1 MLLRVAGRADDRILE
16 REAGIEVEGQRPLAF
31 VAADDQQILE
41 TASDHL
47 GRDGAD
53 MGRHLVGDMGEQPV
67 GIRFPEPAAPAS
79 LEIAD
84 EEQRP
89 LAGALR
95 GGPAAAGEDQ
105 MAGAGEAE
113 PAQQTGEQQA
123 RLATQQGPI
132 ARLIAALCS
141 LAQRPDAVS
150 VMQQG
155 SVGDLVHVRAVIGST
170 LPLVRARTAGL
181 RADLNNTRRLRAD
194 AVLAARSLTEGRRRL
209 ETNRIALARLEAEHR
224 LKSQDLSRSALAE
237 SDRAIG
243 LGERARDLVDNMQ
256 ETTNDATTARAL
268 AALPGPLPRPDEGTM
283 PALSWTAASAPYRV
297 PVTGTLVT
305 GFGEVSPDAGVTSR
319 GLTWSVPGGA
329 DISAPAAGKIVFA
342 GPFRDYSK
350 IVVIDH
356 GGGWSTVLI
365 GLGTLSVT
373 TGQRVEQGALLG
385 AAPPG
390 DERQVTAELRRKGRP
405 IDPVA
410 LTV

>member
-1 MLLRVAGRADDRILE
+1 MRAAWTLALLPIAAAFAASRGNAQPDPAQSD
-16 REAGIEVEGQRPLAF
+16 LA
-31 VAADDQQILE
+31 DQQRRLL
-41 TASDHL
+41 TAKVQS
-47 GRDGAD
+47 
-53 MGRHLVGDMGEQPV
+53 
-67 GIRFPEPAAPAS
+67 
-79 LEIAD
+79 
-84 EEQRP
+84 
-89 LAGALR
+89 
-95 GGPAAAGEDQ
+95 AAAAERAAKLDAAAKAEQ
-105 MAGAGEAE
+105 NEAAKARAEEAAMGARIQQ
-113 PAQQTGEQQA
+113 AQADIAAASARVTLVDRLLGEQQA

-150 VMQQG
+150 VMQPG
-155 SVGDLVHVRAVIGST
+155 SVADLVHVRAVIGST

-181 RADLNNTRRLRAD
+181 RADLGNTRRLRAD
-194 AVLAARSLTEGRRRL
+194 AALAARSLTEGRRRL

-224 LKSQDLSRSALAE
+224 LKSEDLSRSALAE

-256 ETTNDATTARAL
+256 ETTNAATTARSL
-268 AALPGPLPRPDEGTM
+268 AALPGPLPRPGEGTA

-297 PVTGTLVT
+297 PVTGKLVT
-305 GFGEVSPDAGVTSR
+305 GFGEVSSDAGVTSR
-319 GLTWSVPGGA
+319 GLSWAVPGGA

-342 GPFRDYSK
+342 GPFRDYGK

-373 TGQRVEQGALLG
+373 TGQRVGQGALLG
-385 AAPPG
+385 AAPQG
-390 DERQVTAELRRKGRP
+390 DDRQVTAELRRKGRP

-410 LTV
+410 LTG

>member
-1 MLLRVAGRADDRILE
+1 MRAAWTLALLPIAAAFAASQGNAQSDLADQQRRLLAARAQSAAAAERAAKLDAAAKAEQNEAAKARAEEEAMGARIQQAQGDIAAASARVALVDRL
-16 REAGIEVEGQRPLAF
+16 L
-31 VAADDQQILE
+31 
-41 TASDHL
+41 
-47 GRDGAD
+47 
-53 MGRHLVGDMGEQPV
+53 
-67 GIRFPEPAAPAS
+67 
-79 LEIAD
+79 
-84 EEQRP
+84 
-89 LAGALR
+89 
-95 GGPAAAGEDQ
+95 
-105 MAGAGEAE
+105 
-113 PAQQTGEQQA
+113 GEQQA

-150 VMQQG
+150 VMQPG

-342 GPFRDYSK
+342 GPFRDYGK

-373 TGQRVEQGALLG
+373 TGQRVGQGALLG

-410 LTV
+410 LTG

>member
-1 MLLRVAGRADDRILE
+1 MRAAWTLALIPI
-16 REAGIEVEGQRPLAF
+16 AAAF
-31 VAADDQQILE
+31 VASQGNAQPDPAQSDLADQQRRLL
-41 TASDHL
+41 TAKVQS
-47 GRDGAD
+47 
-53 MGRHLVGDMGEQPV
+53 
-67 GIRFPEPAAPAS
+67 
-79 LEIAD
+79 
-84 EEQRP
+84 
-89 LAGALR
+89 
-95 GGPAAAGEDQ
+95 AAAAERAAKLDAAAKAEQ
-105 MAGAGEAE
+105 NEAAKARAEEAAMGARIQQ
-113 PAQQTGEQQA
+113 AQADIAAASARVTLVDRLLGEQQA

-150 VMQQG
+150 VMQPG
-155 SVGDLVHVRAVIGST
+155 SVADLVHVRAVIGST

-194 AVLAARSLTEGRRRL
+194 AALAARSLTEGRRRL

-243 LGERARDLVDNMQ
+243 LGERARELVDTMQ
-256 ETTNDATTARAL
+256 ETTDAAATARSL
-268 AALPGPLPRPDEGTM
+268 AALSGPLPRPGEATE
-283 PALSWTAASAPYRV
+283 PPLSWIGGSAPYRV
-297 PVTGTLVT
+297 PVTGKLVT
-305 GFGEVSPDAGVTSR
+305 GFGEVSSDAGVTSR
-319 GLTWSVPGGA
+319 GLTWAVAGGA

-342 GPFRDYSK
+342 GPFRDYGK

-365 GLGTLSVT
+365 GLGTLAVA
-373 TGQRVEQGALLG
+373 TGQRVGQGALLG

-390 DERQVTAELRRKGRP
+390 DDRQVTAELRRKGRP

-410 LTV
+410 LTG